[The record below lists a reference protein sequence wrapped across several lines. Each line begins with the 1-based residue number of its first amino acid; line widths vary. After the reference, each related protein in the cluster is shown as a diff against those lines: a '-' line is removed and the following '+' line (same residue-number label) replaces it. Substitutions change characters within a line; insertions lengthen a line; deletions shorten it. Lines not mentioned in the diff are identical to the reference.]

1 MRGTRRMM
9 AAKRCGTHGAPCNAL
24 SSVPIR
30 NCIPRSTISSA
41 WCQHATSRIL
51 SVGISGPCRVSSKE
65 EERKEKE
72 RKKNGTIESSESHWS
87 TARCRLTDPVC
98 AAGQTFASTTKPLRQ
113 WWTYT
118 LVARQRIFLPVLRL
132 IPIIGSSTPSDDE
145 LTTVYTGEGR
155 FAIEHDRINI
165 GIS

>member
-1 MRGTRRMM
+1 MM
-9 AAKRCGTHGAPCNAL
+9 AAKRCGTHDAPCNAL

-51 SVGISGPCRVSSKE
+51 SGRYQRSLSKFLRTWTE
-65 EERKEKE
+65 GGTEKRERGRGRERE
-72 RKKNGTIESSESHWS
+72 RKKNGTIESSESDWS

-98 AAGQTFASTTKPLRQ
+98 AAGQTFASTTKPLRFDNDERIHQ
-113 WWTYT
+113 
-118 LVARQRIFLPVLRL
+118 LRGKRIFLPVLLL

-145 LTTVYTGEGR
+145 LTTGLYRRRKVRDGTR
-155 FAIEHDRINI
+155 
-165 GIS
+165 